1 MPRRRMHQM
10 LDWAWIGSLGAG
22 AICFGAGMLAWG
34 KAPSSLPAGIFLT
47 AMMTTFVAMITGPL
61 YVILDQSNAE
71 IGVTIAKVFVIS
83 TLLTLTLL
91 WNLCLVFPIA
101 RETRFWLPNRL
112 GLAMIG
118 AVCATII
125 LGSTATLDY
134 SDPDIVRLASSTSSM
149 ILVISGI
156 LIISITA
163 ISIYSMTKAHQD
175 GKRSARIFLIGVW
188 LFVISGVVWTISVE
202 GVGPFA
208 HGYSDIAALSF
219 TVGVAVSGLLFG
231 VAIAR
236 GQMVMEATPATERLV
251 SSSKAKF
258 NLLHRYVYLVEEPKP
273 DYSFAMFSDILK
285 GRCFDCENDES
296 FPCESLECSTCG
308 LPCPCKQCKR
318 YGSRPQGMIV
328 TRQFPKDVRSKYF
341 IQTTPILWLSTVA
354 GKDNMDPSKLS
365 LLTDYLV
372 NFMEKSHN
380 AVVLID
386 GIEYLATSSDFPRTL
401 RAIDR
406 WTETAMASNTRLIL
420 SVDPKSFD
428 AKELAIL
435 ERNREV
441 VKPDAAEKW
450 MIIPEP
456 V

>member
-1 MPRRRMHQM
+1 M

-47 AMMTTFVAMITGPL
+47 AMMTTFIAMITGPL
-61 YVILDQSNAE
+61 YVILDQSQAE

-91 WNLCLVFPIA
+91 WNLCLVFPVA
-101 RETRFWLPNRL
+101 RETRFWPPNRI

-118 AVCATII
+118 TVGATII

-134 SDPDIVRLASSTSSM
+134 SNPSTVHLTESTSRL
-149 ILVISGI
+149 IIAISGI
-156 LIISITA
+156 LILSTTTISL
-163 ISIYSMTKAHQD
+163 YSMTKTNRD
-175 GKRSARIFLIGVW
+175 GKRSAGIFLIGVW
-188 LFVISGVVWTISVE
+188 LFVASGVVWTMSVE

-208 HGYSDIAALSF
+208 NLSSDIASLSF
-219 TVGVAVSGLLFG
+219 TVGVAISGLLFAT
-231 VAIAR
+231 AIAR
-236 GQMVMEATPATERLV
+236 GQMVMTAAPVAERLV
-251 SSSKAKF
+251 SSSKARF

-296 FPCESLECSTCG
+296 FPCESLECSSCG

-318 YGSRPQGMIV
+318 YRSRPQGIIV
-328 TRQFPKDVRSKYF
+328 TRQFPKDVRSRYF

-380 AVVLID
+380 AVILID
-386 GIEYLATSSDFPRTL
+386 GIEYLATTNDFPRTL
-401 RAIDR
+401 KAIDR
-406 WTETAMASNTRLIL
+406 WTETAMASNTRIIL
-420 SVDPKSFD
+420 SVDQRSLE

-450 MIIPEP
+450 RIIPEP

>member
-1 MPRRRMHQM
+1 
-10 LDWAWIGSLGAG
+10 
-22 AICFGAGMLAWG
+22 
-34 KAPSSLPAGIFLT
+34 
-47 AMMTTFVAMITGPL
+47 MI
-61 YVILDQSNAE
+61 
-71 IGVTIAKVFVIS
+71 IA
-83 TLLTLTLL
+83 
-91 WNLCLVFPIA
+91 A
-101 RETRFWLPNRL
+101 
-112 GLAMIG
+112 A
-118 AVCATII
+118 ATII
-125 LGSTATLDY
+125 LGATATLDY
-134 SDPDIVRLASSTSSM
+134 SDPSVARLSMSSSM
-149 ILVISGI
+149 IILLTTSVQIS
-156 LIISITA
+156 STTA
-163 ISIYSMTKAHQD
+163 IFLYSWLRAGPE
-175 GKRSARIFLIGVW
+175 GKRSACIFLVGLW
-188 LFVISGVVWTISVE
+188 LFFASEVVWAMGVE
-202 GVGPFA
+202 NIGPFTRGNGDVA
-208 HGYSDIAALSF
+208 EVFLIVA
-219 TVGVAVSGLLFG
+219 VAVSGLLFA

-236 GQMVMEATPATERLV
+236 GQIVMMVAPAAERSV

-285 GRCFDCENDES
+285 GRCFTCENDES
-296 FPCESLECSTCG
+296 FPCESLECSSCG

-318 YGSRPQGMIV
+318 YRSRPQGMIV

-380 AVVLID
+380 AAVIID
-386 GIEYLATSSDFPRTL
+386 GIEYLATSSDFSRTL

-420 SVDPKSFD
+420 SVDPRSLD

-450 MIIPEP
+450 MIIPER

>member
-1 MPRRRMHQM
+1 M
-10 LDWAWIGSLGAG
+10 LDWAWIGSLCAG
-22 AICFGAGMLAWG
+22 TICFGAGMLAWG

-47 AMMTTFVAMITGPL
+47 AMMTTFIAMTTGPL
-61 YVILDQSNAE
+61 YVILDQSQAE
-71 IGVTIAKVFVIS
+71 IGVTIAKVFAIS
-83 TLLTLTLL
+83 TLLTLALL
-91 WNLCLVFPIA
+91 WNLCLVFPVA
-101 RETRFWLPNRL
+101 RDTSFWPPNRF
-112 GLAMIG
+112 GLAIIG
-118 AVCATII
+118 AVGAAII

-134 SDPDIVRLASSTSSM
+134 SNPDTVRLTQSTSRM

-156 LIISITA
+156 LIASITGL
-163 ISIYSMTKAHQD
+163 SFYSMTKTDRD
-175 GKRSARIFLIGVW
+175 GKRSARIFLMGVW
-188 LFVISGVVWTISVE
+188 LFVASGIVWTMSVE

-208 HGYSDIAALSF
+208 GERSDIASISF
-219 TVGVAVSGLLFG
+219 TIGVAVSGLLFG

-236 GQMVMEATPATERLV
+236 GRMVMAAAPVPERLV

-285 GRCFDCENDES
+285 GRCFDCANDES
-296 FPCESLECSTCG
+296 FPCESLECSSCG
-308 LPCPCKQCKR
+308 LPCPCKQCKK
-318 YGSRPQGMIV
+318 YGSRPQGVVV
-328 TRQFPKDVRSKYF
+328 TRQLPKDVRSKYF
-341 IQTTPILWLSTVA
+341 IQTTPIMWLSTVA

-372 NFMEKSHN
+372 NFMEKSRN
-380 AVVLID
+380 AAVLID
-386 GIEYLATSSDFPRTL
+386 GIEYLVTSSDFSRTL
-401 RAIDR
+401 KSIDR

-420 SVDPKSFD
+420 SIDQRSFD

-435 ERNREV
+435 ERNKEV

-450 MIIPEP
+450 KIIPEP

>member
-1 MPRRRMHQM
+1 M
-10 LDWAWIGSLGAG
+10 LDWAWIGSLCAG

-47 AMMTTFVAMITGPL
+47 AMMTTFIAMITGPL
-61 YVILDQSNAE
+61 YVIVDQSHAE
-71 IGVTIAKVFVIS
+71 IGVTIVKVFVIS

-91 WNLCLVFPIA
+91 WNLCLVFPVV
-101 RETRFWLPNRL
+101 RETSFWPPNRV

-118 AVCATII
+118 TVCATII

-134 SDPDIVRLASSTSSM
+134 SDPNTIRLADSTSNM
-149 ILVISGI
+149 ILAISGI
-156 LIISITA
+156 LISSTTGISL
-163 ISIYSMTKAHQD
+163 YSMTMADRD

-188 LFVISGVVWTISVE
+188 LFVASGIVWTMSVE

-208 HGYSDIAALSF
+208 HGYRDIAGISF
-219 TVGVAVSGLLFG
+219 TVGVAISGLLFG

-236 GQMVMEATPATERLV
+236 GQMVIAATPVTERLV

-285 GRCFDCENDES
+285 GRCFDCVNDES
-296 FPCESLECSTCG
+296 FPCESLECSSCG
-308 LPCPCKQCKR
+308 LPCPCKQCKKYR
-318 YGSRPQGMIV
+318 SRPQGIVV

-372 NFMEKSHN
+372 NFMEKSQN
-380 AVVLID
+380 AVILID
-386 GIEYLATSSDFPRTL
+386 GIEYLATSSDFSRTL

-406 WTETAMASNTRLIL
+406 WTETAMASSTRLIL
-420 SVDPKSFD
+420 SIDQRSFD
-428 AKELAIL
+428 AKEVAIL

-441 VKPDAAEKW
+441 VKPDAADKW
-450 MIIPEP
+450 RIIPEP

>member
-1 MPRRRMHQM
+1 M

-47 AMMTTFVAMITGPL
+47 AMMTTFIAMITGPL
-61 YVILDQSNAE
+61 YVVLDQSQAE
-71 IGVTIAKVFVIS
+71 VGVTIAKVFVIS

-101 RETRFWLPNRL
+101 RETSLWPPNRV
-112 GLAMIG
+112 GLAMVG
-118 AVCATII
+118 TVGATII

-134 SDPDIVRLASSTSSM
+134 SNPNTIRLAESTSRM

-156 LIISITA
+156 LISFTTGM
-163 ISIYSMTKAHQD
+163 SLYSMTKANRD
-175 GKRSARIFLIGVW
+175 GKRSARIFLIGIW
-188 LFVISGVVWTISVE
+188 LFVVSGIVWTMSVE

-208 HGYSDIAALSF
+208 HGYGDITGLSF
-219 TVGVAVSGLLFG
+219 TVGVAISGLLFG

-236 GQMVMEATPATERLV
+236 GQMVITTAPVTERLA

-258 NLLHRYVYLVEEPKP
+258 NLLRRYVYLVEEPKP
-273 DYSFAMFSDILK
+273 DYSFALFSDILK

-296 FPCESLECSTCG
+296 FPCESLECSSCG
-308 LPCPCKQCKR
+308 LPCPCKQCKKYR
-318 YGSRPQGMIV
+318 SRPQGVVV

-372 NFMEKSHN
+372 SFMEKSQN

-386 GIEYLATSSDFPRTL
+386 GIEYLVTSSDFSRTL
-401 RAIDR
+401 KAIDR
-406 WTETAMASNTRLIL
+406 WSETAMASNTRLIL
-420 SVDPKSFD
+420 SIDKRSFD

-435 ERNREV
+435 ERNKEV

-450 MIIPEP
+450 RIIPEP

>member
-1 MPRRRMHQM
+1 
-10 LDWAWIGSLGAG
+10 
-22 AICFGAGMLAWG
+22 MLAWG

-47 AMMTTFVAMITGPL
+47 AMMTTFIAMTTGPL
-61 YVILDQSNAE
+61 YVILDQSQAE

-91 WNLCLVFPIA
+91 WNLCLVFPVA
-101 RETRFWLPNRL
+101 RETSFWPPNRVGFL
-112 GLAMIG
+112 MIG
-118 AVCATII
+118 TVGATII

-134 SDPDIVRLASSTSSM
+134 SNPNIVRLAESTSRM

-156 LIISITA
+156 LIFSLTGISL
-163 ISIYSMTKAHQD
+163 YSMTKADRD
-175 GKRSARIFLIGVW
+175 GRRSARIFLIGVW
-188 LFVISGVVWTISVE
+188 LFVTSGIVWTFSVE

-208 HGYSDIAALSF
+208 DGYSNIAGISF
-219 TVGVAVSGLLFG
+219 IVGVAISGLLFG

-236 GQMVMEATPATERLV
+236 GQMVIMATPVTERLV

-258 NLLHRYVYLVEEPKP
+258 NLLRRYVYLVEEPKP
-273 DYSFAMFSDILK
+273 NYSFALFSDILK
-285 GRCFDCENDES
+285 GRCFDCGNDES
-296 FPCESLECSTCG
+296 FPCESLECSSCG
-308 LPCPCKQCKR
+308 LPCPCKQCTKYR
-318 YGSRPQGMIV
+318 SRPQGVVV

-372 NFMEKSHN
+372 NFMEKSQN
-380 AVVLID
+380 AVVLVD
-386 GIEYLATSSDFPRTL
+386 GIEYLITSSDFSRTL
-401 RAIDR
+401 KAIDR
-406 WTETAMASNTRLIL
+406 WTETAMASNARLIL
-420 SVDPKSFD
+420 SIDQRSFD
-428 AKELAIL
+428 SKELAIL

>member
-1 MPRRRMHQM
+1 M

-47 AMMTTFVAMITGPL
+47 AMMTTFIAMITGPL
-61 YVILDQSNAE
+61 YVILDQSQAE

-91 WNLCLVFPIA
+91 WNLCLVFPVA
-101 RETRFWLPNRL
+101 RETSFWPPNRV

-118 AVCATII
+118 TVGATII

-134 SDPDIVRLASSTSSM
+134 SNPNTIRLAESTSRM
-149 ILVISGI
+149 ILVISGV
-156 LIISITA
+156 LISFTTGMCL
-163 ISIYSMTKAHQD
+163 YSMTKANRD
-175 GKRSARIFLIGVW
+175 GKRSARIFLIGIW
-188 LFVISGVVWTISVE
+188 LFVASGIVWTMSVE

-208 HGYSDIAALSF
+208 HDGYGGIAGLSF
-219 TVGVAVSGLLFG
+219 TVGVAVSGLMFG

-236 GQMVMEATPATERLV
+236 GQMVMAAAPVMERFA

-273 DYSFAMFSDILK
+273 DYSFALFSDILK

-296 FPCESLECSTCG
+296 FPCESLECSSCG
-308 LPCPCKQCKR
+308 LPCPCKQCKKYR
-318 YGSRPQGMIV
+318 SRPQGVVV
-328 TRQFPKDVRSKYF
+328 TRHFPKDVRSKYF

-372 NFMEKSHN
+372 NFMEKSQN

-386 GIEYLATSSDFPRTL
+386 GIEYLVTSSDFSRTL

-420 SVDPKSFD
+420 SIDQRSFD

-435 ERNREV
+435 ERNKEV

-450 MIIPEP
+450 RIIPEP

>member
-1 MPRRRMHQM
+1 
-10 LDWAWIGSLGAG
+10 
-22 AICFGAGMLAWG
+22 MLAWG

-91 WNLCLVFPIA
+91 WNLCLVFPVA
-101 RETRFWLPNRL
+101 RETSIWPPNRV

-118 AVCATII
+118 TVGATII

-134 SDPDIVRLASSTSSM
+134 SNPGTVRLAESTSRM
-149 ILVISGI
+149 ILATSGI
-156 LIISITA
+156 LISFITGV
-163 ISIYSMTKAHQD
+163 SLYSMTKTNRD

-188 LFVISGVVWTISVE
+188 LFVASGIVWTMSVE

-208 HGYSDIAALSF
+208 HGYRDIAGLSF

-231 VAIAR
+231 VAIAG
-236 GQMVMEATPATERLV
+236 GQMVMASTPVSEILV
-251 SSSKAKF
+251 SSSKARF
-258 NLLHRYVYLVEEPKP
+258 NLLHRHVYLVEEPKP

-285 GRCFDCENDES
+285 GRCFDCANDES
-296 FPCESLECSTCG
+296 FPCESLACSSCG
-308 LPCPCKQCKR
+308 LPCPCKQCKK
-318 YGSRPQGMIV
+318 YGSRPQGIVV

-372 NFMEKSHN
+372 NFMEKSQN
-380 AVVLID
+380 AVILVD
-386 GIEYLATSSDFPRTL
+386 GIEYLATSSDFSRTL

-420 SVDPKSFD
+420 SIDKKSFD